1 MRSVAAVVIPSGL
14 MVVVCTEPNDA
25 YSSKDGK
32 HMGHIRDGKFIPAP
46 KSEAIATPKEQVL
59 IMRAYYALTGALHNL
74 HGTQPMKKLSE
85 LTEAERCEPSSD
97 YPGEYVSYLN
107 GQYAHNY
114 STYEEAHRDAL
125 LRYHEASGDNKF
137 AEVCWRASSNDPRIG
152 QPWFHVFVKVTT
164 VP

>member
-1 MRSVAAVVIPSGL
+1 MRPVIVAIVPNEV
-14 MVVVCTEPNDA
+14 MVVVCNDPPDA
-25 YSSKDGK
+25 YASKNGK
-32 HMGHIRDGKFIPAP
+32 HLGHIRDGKFVPSP
-46 KSEAIATPKEQVL
+46 KAEVVASDKEKVL
-59 IMRAYYALTGALHNL
+59 IMRAYFGLKETLNNIY
-74 HGTQPMKKLSE
+74 GTQPMKRLSE